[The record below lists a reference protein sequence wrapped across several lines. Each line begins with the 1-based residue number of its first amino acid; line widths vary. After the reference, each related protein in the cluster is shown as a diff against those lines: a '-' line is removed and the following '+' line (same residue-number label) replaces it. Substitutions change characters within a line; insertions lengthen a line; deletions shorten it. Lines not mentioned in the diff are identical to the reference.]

1 MLAVLAGLDFRFTL
15 CRTGTGILI
24 GIDEHINDGCES
36 FHLIHAADGIGRHL
50 NSTKT
55 DFVDHGGG
63 GDHLAFL
70 GIEVQGEEVLHNIT
84 DCDTLGRFDG
94 NFVKGDVEITRIGDH
109 IHDGVHA
116 ELLVIDEEPET
127 VLHEI
132 AFLADHAEDAEL
144 IFAVLTDEHERI
156 EVDVDVEDIACVASR
171 LGSGA
176 TLIGGLGFRRSLY
189 IKSVDLDLSAD
200 VEGVDGGE
208 LTCSRDLLADVEF
221 AERLG
226 GGVRRI
232 VVEPEV
238 GIDINILTD
247 IVNECTDGGFHI
259 CSEID
264 LEKVEES
271 SDDGIDDAGKT
282 GFCDLTVNIQARK
295 ETCNAGHVETN
306 TVCVI
311 VCLAGRRQNIHFRK
325 KRTH

>member
-1 MLAVLAGLDFRFTL
+1 M
-15 CRTGTGILI
+15 
-24 GIDEHINDGCES
+24 
-36 FHLIHAADGIGRHL
+36 
-50 NSTKT
+50 
-55 DFVDHGGG
+55 
-63 GDHLAFL
+63 
-70 GIEVQGEEVLHNIT
+70 QGEEVLQ
-84 DCDTLGRFDG
+84 DVDLFVVCDRD
-94 NFVKGDVEITRIGDH
+94 FVKGDVEIARIGDH
-109 IHDGVHA
+109 LHDSVHI

-127 VLHEI
+127 ILQEI

-144 IFAVLTDEHERI
+144 IFAILTNEHERI
-156 EVDVDVEDIACVASR
+156 EVDVDVKDIACVESR

-189 IKSVDLDLSAD
+189 IKSVDLDLGAE
-200 VEGVDGGE
+200 VEHVDGIF
-208 LTCSRDLLADVEF
+208 LTRIGDFLADVEF

-247 IVNECTDGGFHI
+247 IVNECTDGGLHI

-264 LEKVEES
+264 LEKVNES

-282 GFCDLTVNIQARK
+282 GLCDLTVNIQARK